1 MALNNAVYLWS
12 AATGETELL
21 MQCSGSD
28 DYVTSVKWASDGNH
42 VAVGTSDADVQL
54 WDANRVKQVQF
65 WFPESA
71 LKVIVFLV
79 KRLEKGHCMRDK
91 GPCQL
96 SVYGGKAVGR
106 GVWHDRQEEAHP

>member
-54 WDANRVKQVQF
+54 WDANRVKQVVCSTD
-65 WFPESA
+65 SA
-71 LKVIVFLV
+71 HTCGAGLV
-79 KRLEKGHCMRDK
+79 GI
-91 GPCQL
+91 P
-96 SVYGGKAVGR
+96 
-106 GVWHDRQEEAHP
+106 

>member
-1 MALNNAVYLWS
+1 MAFQVAVALNNAVYLWS

-54 WDANRVKQVQF
+54 WDANRVKQVQS
-65 WFPESA
+65 WFSVTAVRSDLRLLRMRSE
-71 LKVIVFLV
+71 VGR
-79 KRLEKGHCMRDK
+79 RLE
-91 GPCQL
+91 
-96 SVYGGKAVGR
+96 
-106 GVWHDRQEEAHP
+106 